1 MVNYEIGEERNNGS
15 RTEERTWAGR
25 VEGAVSCHGFGY
37 IAAAFWFRDTVARGV
52 GR

>member
-1 MVNYEIGEERNNGS
+1 MVNYEIGEKRNNGS
-15 RTEERTWAGR
+15 RTEEGTWAGR
-25 VEGAVSCHGFGY
+25 VEGAVSCHGFGC